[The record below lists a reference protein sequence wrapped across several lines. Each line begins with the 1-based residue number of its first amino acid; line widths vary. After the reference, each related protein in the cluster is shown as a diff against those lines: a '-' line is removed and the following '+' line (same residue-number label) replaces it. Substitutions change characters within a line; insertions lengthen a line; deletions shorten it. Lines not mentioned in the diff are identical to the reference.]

1 MPRPTKAVFAP
12 VPLGEVQ
19 VLAEPRRTWTRLL
32 ADIAAA
38 REEVLLENY
47 IVLDGQ
53 AADALISALQCAVEA
68 GARVRIVADGAGS
81 HQMTA
86 QLRDRLEQLGEFR
99 VYHPLR
105 LRALFLG
112 IRERVLQRT
121 HRRLVVI
128 DGRIGWTGGLAI
140 EDPWYPVGGRPAVRD
155 TMVRIDGEAAALLRE
170 SFEMLWANRK
180 PSLRVVALPEPG
192 EVSVAPHFARKM
204 LRPGRQLG
212 QLIATAQQRVWL
224 GTAYFIPTRRMRRA
238 LYLATERGL
247 DVRLMLPS
255 AHGHD
260 HRLAHF
266 GARRYYGRLLKRG
279 VRIYEYQ
286 PAFYHAKLALVDHD
300 VAMVGTL
307 NLDRWSFFF
316 NHEIGVVMRD
326 REAAAALDRQFHADF
341 GRSVE
346 ILHAEWRRRPI
357 RERIAERF
365 SGLFDRWL

>member
-1 MPRPTKAVFAP
+1 VPRPTKAVFAP
-12 VPLGEVQ
+12 VPLGEVL

-86 QLRDRLEQLGEFR
+86 QLRSRLEQLGEFR

-140 EDPWYPVGGRPAVRD
+140 EDPWYPGGGKQPVRD
-155 TMVRIDGEAAALLRE
+155 TMVRIEGEAAGLLRE
-170 SFEMLWANRK
+170 SFEMLWAGRT
-180 PSLRVVALPEPG
+180 PLLRNVALPEPG
-192 EVSVAPHFARKM
+192 ELSVMPHFARRM
-204 LRPGRQLG
+204 NRPGRQIG
-212 QLIATAQQRVWL
+212 QMVMTAQRRVWL
-224 GTAYFIPTRRMRRA
+224 GTAYFIPTRRIRRA
-238 LYLATERGL
+238 LYRATERGL
-247 DVRLMLPS
+247 DVRLLLPG
-255 AHGHD
+255 AYGHD
-260 HRLAHF
+260 HQIARY

-286 PAFYHAKLALVDHD
+286 PSFFHAKLILVDD
-300 VAMVGTL
+300 DTAMVGTM

-316 NHEIGVVMRD
+316 NHEIGVLMRD
-326 REAAAALDRQFHADF
+326 PAAAAALDRQFRADF

-346 ILHAEWRRRPI
+346 IQYSEWRRRPI